1 MKYLNL
7 KIKILVGPIINFK
20 QTKILAKLLKFVKN
34 KIKN

>member
-7 KIKILVGPIINFK
+7 KIKILVGPNFK